1 MRANVT
7 SITLLLMCHK
17 AYGFPN
23 WVQKEHESV
32 THAVFAL
39 NMACLCLNQPDLLSS
54 LMGLSVVTFY
64 VILCSLLRLYLLSN
78 LEYWFNKCLNIS
90 VKVISAY
97 NLILPYQV
105 VLVQRKCEANRVAND
120 VWSMLLEY
128 IKIYVTETIKV
139 LYLLSDG
146 CPKQNR
152 NHRFLHSLTNYGRF
166 DEIILYF
173 PQPGHSFLPND
184 RSFGELD
191 FCNWLAEDSTTG

>member
-1 MRANVT
+1 MINIFKHDLVYLHNAV
-7 SITLLLMCHK
+7 LL
-17 AYGFPN
+17 
-23 WVQKEHESV
+23 E
-32 THAVFAL
+32 
-39 NMACLCLNQPDLLSS
+39 D
-54 LMGLSVVTFY
+54 
-64 VILCSLLRLYLLSN
+64 
-78 LEYWFNKCLNIS
+78 WFNKCLNIS

-184 RSFGELD
+184 RSFGVIKR
-191 FCNWLAEDSTTG
+191 NVRKQDSLYIPDEYQATIIGKSSTSSTDHKMKPEGVLHFKE